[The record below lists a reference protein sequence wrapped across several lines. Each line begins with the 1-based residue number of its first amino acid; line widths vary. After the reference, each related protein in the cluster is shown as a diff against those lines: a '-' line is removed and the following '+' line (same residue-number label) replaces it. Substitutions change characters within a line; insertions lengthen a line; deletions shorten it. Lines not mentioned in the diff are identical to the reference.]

1 MDKNLEVIVNAVK
14 LNETTYLLELPPE
27 LTNQD
32 EKPFLTA
39 SPPDS
44 SGKKSHLILDFSSV
58 KKMNGLGASMLVK
71 LSTLVKRRGQ
81 LLIAF
86 GVSDHYRDVFR
97 VTGLAKVLSIC
108 PNREEAYA
116 IAGVSGITV
125 NTNTSVNIAQDITY
139 WAKPVSRLNVPPMPP
154 EAINKNMKGLGVV
167 GPVDGFGQLWQ
178 KTYKLVIDKPGL
190 TPESIILTL
199 KQNFP
204 KFQPSYNRFYPTH
217 KGISPGEVIA
227 IDSSTPGGPVST
239 GVMVLYSDERS
250 FTFITP
256 QGHPES
262 GWVTFS
268 AFEMDG
274 KIVAQILGLARANDP
289 VFEAAFHTVGSKM
302 QIKIW
307 SHVLTSLANY
317 LGIPADVVVEPLCVD
332 STMHWLQAR
341 NIWYNAQIRTLFYM
355 PFRLLKDLFKNPEQK
370 KK

>member
-1 MDKNLEVIVNAVK
+1 MKAVK
-14 LNETTYLLELPPE
+14 LNENACLLEFTPE
-27 LTNQD
+27 LTNPD
-32 EKPFLTA
+32 EKPLLTA
-39 SPPDS
+39 SAPDS
-44 SGKKSHLILDFSSV
+44 SIKKSHLILDFSSV
-58 KKMNGLGASMLVK
+58 QIMNGLGASMLVK

-81 LLIAF
+81 RVMAF
-86 GVSDHYRDVFR
+86 GVSDHYKDVFK
-97 VTGLAKVLSIC
+97 VTGLEKVISTC
-108 PNREEAYA
+108 HNREEAYA
-116 IAGVSGITV
+116 IAGVSGSTV
-125 NTNTSVNIAQDITY
+125 DTKAAANIALDITY

-154 EAINKNMKGLGVV
+154 EAINKNMNGLGIV

-178 KTYKLVIDKPGL
+178 KTYRLVINKPGL

-204 KFQPSYNRFYPTH
+204 KFQPSYNRFYPTP
-217 KGISPGEVIA
+217 KGISPGEVVA

-268 AFEMDG
+268 VSVLDG

-289 VFEAAFHTVGSKM
+289 VYEAAFHTVGSKM

-307 SHVLTSLANY
+307 THVLTSLANY
-317 LGIPADVVVEPLCVD
+317 LGIPADVIVEPLCID
-332 STMHWLQAR
+332 STMRWSQAG
-341 NIWYNAQIRTLFYM
+341 NLWYNAQIRTLFYM
-355 PFRLLKDLFKNPEQK
+355 PFRMLKGPFKNHEQK